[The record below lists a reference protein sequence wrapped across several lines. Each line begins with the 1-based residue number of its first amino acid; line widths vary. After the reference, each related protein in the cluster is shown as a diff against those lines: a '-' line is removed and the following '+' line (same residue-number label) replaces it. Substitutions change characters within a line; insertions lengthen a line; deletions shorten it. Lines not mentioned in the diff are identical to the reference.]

1 MFNNMIFFRQN
12 VQTQDGQARPRRKV
26 GCLGGCLIFFA
37 VYFIC
42 SAILGW
48 IMGDA
53 LSSSSVTLQDKTVYR
68 LQMKGVLVEQGQED
82 NPFAGLMGQM
92 PYVGNRAKQETVGLD
107 NILSNI
113 RLAKNDDKILGIW
126 LDGAELSMAPASA
139 KAIRDALLDFQK
151 SGKWILASAKSF
163 GQTNYYVASVADCIV
178 LDPTGEVGWN
188 GLAAEKMY
196 FTRVLEKIGVEMQI
210 LKVGT
215 FKSAVEPYFRTSMS
229 DADRQQ
235 TKEYLDGIW
244 DEYKAAVGASRGLS
258 AAQLDAL
265 ADRYM
270 GLQPAKDQVE
280 AGLVDS
286 LVYTQDVDSLLRVF
300 TGTKDYHLITTGKLA
315 QVKRPESKAKDKVAV
330 LYLEGEITDE
340 EGDGIVGTEVIKT
353 FKKIRKDEDI
363 KALVLRVNSP
373 GGSANASEQI
383 WHAVEKIKADSIP
396 VVVSM
401 GDYAASGGYYISCG
415 ANYIYAEPTT
425 LTGSI
430 GIFGTIPNAAKLRDK
445 IGLDIDGIA
454 TNKHSD
460 LEANIIYKGMNAEE
474 RALLQT
480 MIERGYDLFTSR
492 CAEGRHVEQDYI
504 KSIGEG
510 RVWLGAK
517 GKEIGIVD
525 ELGNIDDAIA
535 KAVELAGLETYQL
548 TYYPDVVDP
557 IEEML
562 KLFDKTTDEEK
573 LVIKMKEFCSK
584 PRVMAKMDDII
595 IR

>member
-1 MFNNMIFFRQN
+1 
-12 VQTQDGQARPRRKV
+12 
-26 GCLGGCLIFFA
+26 
-37 VYFIC
+37 
-42 SAILGW
+42 
-48 IMGDA
+48 MGDA
-53 LSSSSVTLQDKTVYR
+53 LSSSSVTLQDQTVYR
-68 LQMKGVLVEQGQED
+68 LQLKGTLVEQAQEE
-82 NPFAGLMGQM
+82 NPFLGLMGQM
-92 PYVGNRAKQETVGLD
+92 PYVGSRASQETVGLD

-113 RLAKNDDKILGIW
+113 RLAKNDDRILGIW

-139 KAIRDALLDFQK
+139 KAIRDALLDFKQ
-151 SGKWILASAKSF
+151 SGKWVLASAKSY
-163 GQTNYYVASVADCIV
+163 GQTNYYVASAADRIV
-178 LDPTGEVGWN
+178 LDPTGVVDWN
-188 GLAAEKMY
+188 GLSAQKMY
-196 FTRVLEKIGVEMQI
+196 FTRALEKLGVEMQI

-235 TKEYLDGIW
+235 TMEYLGGIW
-244 DEYKAAVGASRGLS
+244 DEYKSAVGASRGLS

-265 ADRYM
+265 ADRFM

-286 LVYTQDVDSLLRVF
+286 LVYTQDMDSLLRVF
-300 TGTKDYHLITTGKLA
+300 TGTKDYHLITTGMLA
-315 QVKRPESKAKDKVAV
+315 QVKRPESKAQDKVAV

-353 FKKIRKDEDI
+353 FKKIRKDDAI

-383 WHAVEKIKADSIP
+383 WRAVQKIKADSIP

-415 ANYIYAEPTT
+415 ADYIFAEPTT

-430 GIFGTIPNAAKLRDK
+430 GIFGTIPNVAQLRDK
-445 IGLDIDGIA
+445 IGVDVDGVG

-460 LEANIIYKGMNAEE
+460 LEGNMIYKGMNKEE
-474 RALLQT
+474 QALMQT

-510 RVWLGAK
+510 RVWLGTK

-535 KAVELAGLETYQL
+535 KAVELAGLETYRL
-548 TYYPDVVDP
+548 TFYPEVTDP
-557 IEEML
+557 YEELL
-562 KLFDKTTDEEK
+562 KLLDNTTEEEK
-573 LVIKMKEFCSK
+573 MLIKVKEFCSK
-584 PRVMAKMDDII
+584 PRVMAKMDELII
-595 IR
+595 K